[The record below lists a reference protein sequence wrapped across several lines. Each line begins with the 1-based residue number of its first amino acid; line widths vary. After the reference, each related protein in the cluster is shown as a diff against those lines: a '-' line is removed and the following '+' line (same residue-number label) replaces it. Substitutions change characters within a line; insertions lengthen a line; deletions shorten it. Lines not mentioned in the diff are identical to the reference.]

1 MSLCNRRAEDLWAK
15 ALNALSEKDR
25 QDFSFDREKKLGT
38 LEQLLAVVS
47 AKKQLC
53 IEKRW
58 KYKHAGKEVVVRDQL
73 DKVVNWVN
81 LFKEAGDAAVQYDP
95 VHASLAWAG
104 VRIIL
109 QVKC

>member
-1 MSLCNRRAEDLWAK
+1 M
-15 ALNALSEKDR
+15 
-25 QDFSFDREKKLGT
+25 
-38 LEQLLAVVS
+38 S

-58 KYKHAGKEVVVRDQL
+58 KYKHGGKEIIVRDQL

-109 QVKC
+109 QVKY